1 MEANEQLS
9 WEKLSRDEKKHE
21 LFLRQKETL
30 DLFLAR
36 GAISQAQ
43 YEKSLHDLTAK
54 LQLLDAFAKSKLL
67 KQGTSSTMQ
76 GPANSVPLMG
86 LQCRVNILV
95 PDIKSGHRCSYHLAL
110 QKIIVLHSYLQQ
122 KTMPRPLGAVGA
134 WYSGAIRL

>member
-54 LQLLDAFAKSKLL
+54 
-67 KQGTSSTMQ
+67 
-76 GPANSVPLMG
+76 MG
-86 LQCRVNILV
+86 
-95 PDIKSGHRCSYHLAL
+95 Y
-110 QKIIVLHSYLQQ
+110 
-122 KTMPRPLGAVGA
+122 
-134 WYSGAIRL
+134 